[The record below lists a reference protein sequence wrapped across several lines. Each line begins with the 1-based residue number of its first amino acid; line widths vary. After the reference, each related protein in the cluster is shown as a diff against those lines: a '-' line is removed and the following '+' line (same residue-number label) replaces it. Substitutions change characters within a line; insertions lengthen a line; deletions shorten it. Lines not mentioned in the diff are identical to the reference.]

1 MESYDAAHR
10 QPFFYNQITQ
20 ESTWERPEDLAWV
33 RVTYTGVASNKAD
46 RPS

>member
-1 MESYDAAHR
+1 MESYDPGHK

-33 RVTYTGVASNKAD
+33 RVPYTGVASNKD
-46 RPS
+46 SKLS